1 MNISKYVHGSTF
13 PDYPL
18 RVIAPD
24 KKVAEKSQDDNSMS
38 VQQSVEN
45 SPKVAILLCTYHGQ
59 RYLVDQLNSFVA
71 QTYPNWE
78 VWASDDG
85 SNDDTHAILESY
97 RDKLG
102 ADKLSIHFG
111 PKEGFVA
118 NFLSLTCHTAIQASY
133 YAYSDQDDIWK
144 ADKLQR
150 AMDYLSSIP
159 ATVPAIYCSRTRLVD
174 RNNQHIGY
182 SPLFT
187 KPTSF
192 ANALMQ
198 NVGGGNTMV
207 INNAARNLLCE
218 AGADVDVITHDWWA
232 YLVVCGCG
240 GKVYYDPKPTV
251 RYRQHDNNLVGMN
264 SSWPARFVRMRKLF
278 QGYFRNLNDQ
288 HIQALNRLRS
298 KLTPENRQILDQFII
313 ARDSWL
319 IPRLIGLVKSGIY
332 RQTLLGNLGLIA
344 AAIFKKL

>member
-1 MNISKYVHGSTF
+1 MF
-13 PDYPL
+13 PAYPL
-18 RVIAPD
+18 RKFSLDTNIAQ
-24 KKVAEKSQDDNSMS
+24 KRQDLASKS

-45 SPKVAILLCTYHGQ
+45 FPKVAILLCTYHGQ
-59 RYLVDQLNSFVA
+59 QYLAEQIASFEA
-71 QTYPNWE
+71 QTYQNWE

-102 ADKLSIHFG
+102 VNKLSIHYG

-118 NFLSLTCHTAIQASY
+118 NFLSLTCHTNIQANY

-144 ADKLQR
+144 ADKLQL
-150 AMDYLSSIP
+150 AVDYLSSIP
-159 ATVPAIYCSRTRLVD
+159 ETVPAIYCSRTRLVD
-174 RNNQHIGY
+174 HNNQHIGF
-182 SPLFT
+182 SPLFN
-187 KPTSF
+187 KPTGF

-207 INNAARNLLCE
+207 INNAARKLLCE

-240 GKVYYDPKPTV
+240 GRVFYDPKPTV
-251 RYRQHDNNLVGMN
+251 RYRQHDSNLVGMN
-264 SSWPARFVRMRKLF
+264 SSWPARFVRMRMLF
-278 QGYFRNLNDQ
+278 QGRFRTLNDQ

-298 KLTPENRQILDQFII
+298 KITPENILILDQFIK
-313 ARDSWL
+313 ARNSSL
-319 IPRLIGLVKSGIY
+319 LPRLIGLKKSGIY

-344 AAIFKKL
+344 AAIFNKI